1 MILSR
6 FKLVAFP
13 ETLKIGF
20 YTKTLFPSQ
29 TALESVTVPPVP
41 PVLACVSVSG
51 GPRCR
56 LLLVSSDDEQ
66 LSGHR

>member
-13 ETLKIGF
+13 ETLQIGF
-20 YTKTLFPSQ
+20 YTRTLFPSQ
-29 TALESVTVPPVP
+29 TALESVTV
-41 PVLACVSVSG
+41 LACVSVSG
-51 GPRCR
+51 GPQCR
-56 LLLVSSDDEQ
+56 LLLVSSHDEQ